1 MFWVTDNF
9 LMKKPK
15 RSGRNK
21 RAVRY
26 QRVGGG
32 RGSTTNNNSSGLLG
46 NSPDD
51 SDALLSG
58 DEDML
63 DDTTT
68 TNGLSAEEST
78 SNSSATTALAFKN
91 IDELLNVNRRT
102 NSVVWYL
109 KKKNKKSV
117 LNIPPGIK
125 SFLIIL
131 PCISLCLWLCKTRKM
146 NNNNN
151 ICI

>member
-109 KKKNKKSV
+109 KKIKNLCWTFLS
-117 LNIPPGIK
+117 GIK
-125 SFLIIL
+125 SFPHHFTLYL
-131 PCISLCLWLCKTRKM
+131 SLFVVVQDEEDE
-146 NNNNN
+146 
-151 ICI
+151 